1 MDGIPCYDGRRSAEP
16 TAVARELSRAKV
28 GSRNVVERSDEM
40 MYHKTTAKAGWC
52 CILKPLSKEQC
63 RVSHAHSCLSFCL
76 HLLTQFFLFSL
87 LYPALPTPSST
98 PQTPLPNASS
108 ASQTYSD
115 NSPHSA
121 NTSYPRWASLPAYTS
136 RSLVQA
142 ETHPRPQRNSN

>member
-63 RVSHAHSCLSFCL
+63 RVSHAHSCLSLCL
-76 HLLTQFFLFSL
+76 PLLTQFSFLLPSLPSSPYSL
-87 LYPALPTPSST
+87 LHASNSS
-98 PQTPLPNASS
+98 PKCVFSF
-108 ASQTYSD
+108 
-115 NSPHSA
+115 A
-121 NTSYPRWASLPAYTS
+121 NLF
-136 RSLVQA
+136 
-142 ETHPRPQRNSN
+142 